1 MRDATIVYLNG
12 KLLPLAEARLSPLDH
27 GFLYGYSLFETM
39 RAYGGRFFRQE
50 RHLARLAASA
60 RALGMA
66 CPDANTLRAAVSDT
80 LEANGLKEARLR
92 LTLSPGE
99 AEAVPNPRAYG
110 TPTLLVQAQ
119 PYTPPAEADYALGYR
134 GHISAVPIFSRSPEA
149 GHKTSHYLPYILG
162 RREALAAGAN
172 EALFCN
178 EKGALAEGGTT
189 NLFLVAGAVLSTP
202 ALGSGPLPGVTRE
215 AILELATSLGLKAE
229 EREIY
234 PQELAQAEEAFLC
247 NSVLE
252 VMALTAVNGKA
263 LGPGQEG
270 PLTQRL
276 RRGYRALVAR
286 ETASP

>member
-1 MRDATIVYLNG
+1 MTIIYLNG

-60 RALGMA
+60 RALGLA
-66 CPDANTLRAAVSDT
+66 CPDRKTLQSAVQDT
-80 LEANGLKEARLR
+80 LKANGLRDARVR

-110 TPTLLVQAQ
+110 APTLLVQAQ
-119 PYTPPAEADYALGYR
+119 PYTPPAEEDYVRGYR
-134 GHISAVPIFSRSPEA
+134 GHISAVPVFSRSPEA

-162 RREALAAGAN
+162 RREALAAGAQ

-189 NLFLVAGAVLSTP
+189 NLFLVAGDVLATP
-202 ALGSGPLPGVTRE
+202 SLSSGPLPGVTRE
-215 AILELATSLGLKAE
+215 AILELAASLGLKTK

-234 PQELAQAEEAFLC
+234 PQELAQAEEAFLS

-252 VMALTAVNGKA
+252 VMALAAVNGKA
-263 LGPGQEG
+263 LGPGREG
-270 PLTQRL
+270 PITKGLRL
-276 RRGYRALVAR
+276 GYRALVAR
-286 ETASP
+286 ETAAP

>member
-1 MRDATIVYLNG
+1 MTVVYLNG
-12 KLLPLAEARLSPLDH
+12 KLVPLAEARLSPLDH
-27 GFLYGYSLFETM
+27 GFLYGYGLFETM
-39 RAYGGRFFRQE
+39 RAYGGRCFRQE

-60 RALGMA
+60 RALGVA
-66 CPDANTLRAAVSDT
+66 CPDANTLQSAIQDT
-80 LEANGLKEARLR
+80 LEANGLRDARVR

-99 AEAVPNPRAYG
+99 AEAVPNPKAYG

-119 PYTPPAEADYALGYR
+119 PYTPPAEADNARGYR

-189 NLFLVAGAVLSTP
+189 NLFLVVGGVLATP
-202 ALGSGPLPGVTRE
+202 SLLSGPLPGVTRE
-215 AILELATSLGLKAE
+215 AILELAAQMRLVAE

-247 NSVLE
+247 NSALE

-270 PLTQRL
+270 PATRRL
-276 RRGYRALVAR
+276 RLGYRALVAR